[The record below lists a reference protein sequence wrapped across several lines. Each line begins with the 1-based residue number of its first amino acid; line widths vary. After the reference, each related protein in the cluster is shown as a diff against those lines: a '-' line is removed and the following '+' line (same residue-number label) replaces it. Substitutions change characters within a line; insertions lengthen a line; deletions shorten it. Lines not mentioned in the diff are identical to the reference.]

1 MLCEELCAAT
11 REDVSQRWAPTLH
24 HSHCSPAITTVSN
37 SFVVVLQSLSQVWL
51 FAIPWIAARQASLS
65 STISWSLLKFM
76 SIESVM
82 PSNHFILWP
91 LLLFCLLSFPAS
103 GSFPMRQLFT
113 SDSYLIVINWIPGA
127 HVSSLYA
134 RSHLILKSRLWSGY
148 CYSYLAVM
156 WDKQ

>member
-1 MLCEELCAAT
+1 MQIFIEHMLCEELCAAT

-103 GSFPMRQLFT
+103 GSFPMSQLFASGGQNIGASASASVLLMNIQSWFPLGLT
-113 SDSYLIVINWIPGA
+113 GLI
-127 HVSSLYA
+127 SFQSKEL
-134 RSHLILKSRLWSGY
+134 
-148 CYSYLAVM
+148 
-156 WDKQ
+156 